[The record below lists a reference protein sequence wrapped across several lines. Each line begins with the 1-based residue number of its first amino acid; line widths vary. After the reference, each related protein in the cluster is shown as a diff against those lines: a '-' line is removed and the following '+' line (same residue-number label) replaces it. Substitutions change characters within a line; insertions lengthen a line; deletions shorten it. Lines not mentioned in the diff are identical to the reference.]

1 MKNIFFALCSLLFL
15 NTGYLY
21 AAEAGMPQLNPEFW
35 TAQIFWLVLVFLSL
49 YLIIWKIFLPKITY
63 NIETRKSKTINDLH
77 EAQKLKEKAEQKLN
91 DYNEIIEVAKNDAKK
106 IFEDNQKK
114 LDQNIAEK
122 KSELNKEINKELLS
136 VEREIESLK
145 KNSISSI
152 GQIAT
157 ETSTEIIKQI
167 MDVQVNSSNVSAIVN
182 EVIKKRI
189 DKYS

>member
-1 MKNIFFALCSLLFL
+1 MKNIFFALCGLLFL

-91 DYNEIIEVAKNDAKK
+91 DYNQIIENARIEAKK

-114 LDQNIAEK
+114 LEHDIAEK
-122 KSELNKEINKELLS
+122 KSKFNEEINKELIL
-136 VEREIESLK
+136 VEKEIESLK
-145 KNSISSI
+145 KNSMSSI

-157 ETSTEIIKQI
+157 ETSSEIIKQV
-167 MDVQVNSSNVSAIVN
+167 MDAQVNSSNVSAIVN
-182 EVIKKRI
+182 EVIKKRM
-189 DKYS
+189 DKQL

>member
-1 MKNIFFALCSLLFL
+1 MKNIFFALCGLLFL

-63 NIETRKSKTINDLH
+63 SIETRKSKTINDLH

-91 DYNEIIEVAKNDAKK
+91 DYNEIIEAAKNDAKK
-106 IFEDNQKK
+106 NFEDNQKK

>member
-1 MKNIFFALCSLLFL
+1 MKNIFFALCGLLFL

-63 NIETRKSKTINDLH
+63 SIETRKSKTINDLH

-91 DYNEIIEVAKNDAKK
+91 DYNQLIENARIEAKK

-114 LDQNIAEK
+114 LENDILEK
-122 KSELNKEINKELLS
+122 KSKFDKEINKELIL
-136 VEREIESLK
+136 VEKEIESLR

-157 ETSTEIIKQI
+157 DTSSEIIMQV
-167 MDVQVNSSNVSAIVN
+167 MDAHVNISNVSAIVN
-182 EVIKKRI
+182 EVIKKRM
-189 DKYS
+189 DKQL

>member
-1 MKNIFFALCSLLFL
+1 MKNIFFALCGLLFL

-63 NIETRKSKTINDLH
+63 SIETRKSKTINDLH

-91 DYNEIIEVAKNDAKK
+91 DYNQIIENARIEAKK

-114 LDQNIAEK
+114 LEHDIAEK
-122 KSELNKEINKELLS
+122 KSKFNEEINKELIL
-136 VEREIESLK
+136 VEKEIESLK
-145 KNSISSI
+145 KNSMSSI

-157 ETSTEIIKQI
+157 ETSSEIIKQV
-167 MDVQVNSSNVSAIVN
+167 MDAQVNSSNVSAIVN
-182 EVIKKRI
+182 EVIKKRMV
-189 DKYS
+189 KQL

>member
-91 DYNEIIEVAKNDAKK
+91 DYNQIIENARIEAKK

-114 LDQNIAEK
+114 LEHDISEK
-122 KSELNKEINKELLS
+122 KSRFSEEINKELIL
-136 VEREIESLK
+136 VEKEIESLK
-145 KNSISSI
+145 KNSMSSI

-157 ETSTEIIKQI
+157 ETSSEIIKQV
-167 MDVQVNSSNVSAIVN
+167 MDAQVNSSNVSAIVN
-182 EVIKKRI
+182 EVIKKRM
-189 DKYS
+189 DKQL

>member
-1 MKNIFFALCSLLFL
+1 MKKFFFALCGLLFL
-15 NTGYLY
+15 HANNLH
-21 AAEAGMPQLNPEFW
+21 ASEVGMPQLNPEFW
-35 TAQIFWLVLVFLSL
+35 TAQIFWLVLVFSIL

-63 NIETRKSKTINDLH
+63 SIETRKSKTINDLH

-91 DYNEIIEVAKNDAKK
+91 DYNEIIEAAKNDAKK
-106 IFEDNQKK
+106 NFEDNQKK

-122 KSELNKEINKELLS
+122 KSELNEQINKELLS